1 MTMNDK
7 FLKNWSS
14 CLLILFALI
23 TLSACGDDDGP
34 AFVFDRNGNCTAA
47 SVTPLSQKEFN
58 QQVVGSGWKHLSTY
72 EIDTNGNPS
81 GKEYYKEMDGSSP
94 TDFYFESATSL
105 KGYLFVDALP
115 ASGYRTYSYT
125 YDEESNCLL
134 SPNSDK
140 QLTLRQIVY
149 LRGDLMRVLIYLGQ
163 RSTGGGTMRYVYGYS
178 TYQRMTEKELAACQE
193 NHPVDFDGKNS
204 IF

>member
-1 MTMNDK
+1 MMK
-7 FLKNWSS
+7 LKKHA
-14 CLLILFALI
+14 LLLL
-23 TLSACGDDDGP
+23 TLLSLAACGDDDHGP
-34 AFVFDRNGNCTAA
+34 SFLFDKNGNCTAA

-81 GKEYYKEMDGSSP
+81 GKEYYEDMIGSSP

-105 KGYLFVDALP
+105 KAYFFVDALP
-115 ASGYRTYSYT
+115 ASGYRTYSYA
-125 YDEESNCLL
+125 YDEEDNTLWSIE
-134 SPNSDK
+134 SSK
-140 QLTLRQIVY
+140 QLDLRQIVY

-163 RSTGGGTMRYVYGYS
+163 RSTGGGTMRYIYGYS

-193 NHPVDFDGKNS
+193 SHPADFDGKNS
-204 IF
+204 II